1 MARSTE
7 RAPEAAGTVPPTVT
21 WGLFAAWA
29 LHDLEELATIPGWSR
44 RARPR
49 LRRALPGVPEKVWD
63 RLDVSPAHNATAI
76 GLMGL
81 VVAAAAADGAR
92 TGGRSGFY
100 RTVLAGFGLHAV
112 MHVAQSAATRGY
124 TPGVVTAPLVVAP
137 FALWARSRLRAAGV
151 PAARGGGIAAVAA
164 FPVALGAVHGLAA
177 LLTRDR
183 RRQTRRW
190 ARHRPVRSDR

>member
-1 MARSTE
+1 MAE
-7 RAPEAAGTVPPTVT
+7 AGRAPEAVGPVSTGTVPAAAT
-21 WGLFAAWA
+21 WGLLAAWVV
-29 LHDLEELATIPGWSR
+29 HDLEELAAIPGWSR

-49 LRRALPGVPEKVWD
+49 LRRELPWVPERVWD

-100 RTVLAGFGLHAV
+100 QTVLLGFGLHAV
-112 MHVAQSAATRGY
+112 THVAQSAATRGY

-137 FALWARSRLRAAGV
+137 FSLWAWSRLRAAGV
-151 PAARGGGIAAVAA
+151 PAAPGGGAAAVAA
-164 FPVALGAVHGLAA
+164 FPVTLGAVHGLAA
-177 LLTRDR
+177 LLTRGR
-183 RRQTRRW
+183 REKRRKK
-190 ARHRPVRSDR
+190 